1 MVKHD
6 LATHSG
12 SIVTHAALRTH
23 LERLFIKSR
32 ILPRAS
38 TKLISQTDQNAYP
51 PRRRY
56 RGYSSALVLIC
67 LLCGI
72 VAARAQSTFG
82 TILGTVQDKTGAV
95 IPGAQITAQSLDE
108 NEQFTTISGASGEFV
123 FENLKAGHYKVAVHR
138 DGFADAVLP
147 SVLLE
152 ARQELRLPF
161 TLAVTADSTT
171 VEVSA
176 EGALVNT
183 ENATLA
189 DTVSNESI
197 SQLPINS
204 RSVSSSPLAALA
216 VSPEVTRDSQGNIA
230 VGGATSAQT
239 GFSVDGISTANVRF
253 NGSLQDT
260 YPSLESISEMKVTA
274 FNNNAEF
281 AQIGDVTFVTKNGT
295 GQLHGNAFEYYQ
307 NSAFDATVLNFPQKA
322 PRSFN
327 TFGGSL
333 GGPVIIP
340 KLYNG
345 HDKTFFFA
353 DYEGNRK
360 TQSNPELLDVPT
372 ALDRVGNLNDMVQ
385 SLGLGSVVNPF
396 TGTPFPNNTIPS
408 GGCQACINQV
418 AVNVLNYYPLPNV
431 IGPNYYPGAGTPGPS
446 YNYETLVPNPS
457 NSNGFDVR
465 IDHNFS
471 SKQQVYVRY
480 SFKNAFYNEFNNA
493 GSVTPSGVLLPNDGA
508 HEQNRSFVASYNYSI
523 TPTLLNEF
531 RFGFADYNENDTF
544 PIEGAQAI
552 SQLGLIFDHPINIS
566 SHPTADAF
574 PTFAFGD
581 GSVTNIGQDK
591 VGTTVSGNVQFTDNI
606 TKTLGKHTMR
616 FGMDARREHFNSLM
630 YFLPSDDFG
639 NFGFSGTETS
649 YSFGDFL
656 LGLPNPSY
664 FAAIGPQMDARSVH
678 WGVYGQD
685 TWEMNR
691 HLTVNFG
698 LRWELL
704 PPFVESNGDI
714 ATYLINGSNL
724 TVVVPDKFSSFIA
737 NNSLYQQLY
746 TGFKQGIN
754 ACGIANQSQNLPCS
768 NIETASQAGLPQ
780 GLRDWNWRDF
790 DPRMS
795 VAWRPFNNDQT
806 VVRAGFGIFTMTT
819 LGPMSFNSGI
829 IALSDLLTYNNSVTN
844 GVADFQFPYTS
855 PQNASVQIGGDDF
868 EEANDPHWKDPSS
881 AQWSLTLERELTSN
895 TSVRLSY
902 TGQSTYHL
910 PITVDNNQIPAS
922 TTPYTVPNN
931 GYSVVDP
938 RAPFQNFL
946 LLMESFSNGTQSYQ
960 SGIVEVTHKLAHG
973 AAFQANYTFAKN
985 LDDAQGNDAPSAYA
999 SEEPY
1004 AVEIANRFDIK
1015 SDRGNVVGM
1024 PRQRF
1029 MLSGTYQLP
1038 FGKGQAFAG
1047 PGRLN
1052 PVIGGW
1058 TVSTVTTIQTGQ
1070 WLTPTMPPADDQ
1082 SNTDMIVRSTG
1093 GAIAR
1098 PDCVGNPAAG
1108 RSGVQYFNVN
1118 AFQAPPQNAG
1128 RFGNCGVGI
1137 LEGPGMVDVD
1147 AGLAK
1152 QFNVGE
1158 RVHVRFEAT
1167 FTNIPNHT
1175 NYAPPALNIG
1185 SPSSFGQL
1193 SSALPQGEGGNR
1205 TGQLALRMDF

>member
-1 MVKHD
+1 MHHAESVKRICAVKPIIRQRFMFVCGRS
-6 LATHSG
+6 LRA
-12 SIVTHAALRTH
+12 AAL
-23 LERLFIKSR
+23 
-32 ILPRAS
+32 AVV
-38 TKLISQTDQNAYP
+38 
-51 PRRRY
+51 
-56 RGYSSALVLIC
+56 ALYAVSVH
-67 LLCGI
+67 G
-72 VAARAQSTFG
+72 QSTFG
-82 TILGTVQDKTGAV
+82 SILGTVQDGSGSV
-95 IPGAQITAQSLDE
+95 IPQASVAAHSLDE
-108 NEQFTTISGASGEFV
+108 NADWQTTSNSSGEFL
-123 FENLKAGHYKVAVHR
+123 FENLKAGHYKLTVSHEGFTDTVVASL
-138 DGFADAVLP
+138 A
-147 SVLLE
+147 LE
-152 ARQELRLPF
+152 ARQELRVPI
-161 TLAVTADSTT
+161 TLTVAATSTT
-171 VEVSA
+171 VQVSA
-176 EGALVNT
+176 GGELINT
-183 ENATLA
+183 ENATLN

-216 VSPEVTRDSQGNIA
+216 VSPEVTRDAQGNIA
-230 VGGATSAQT
+230 VGGATSSQT

-260 YPSLESISEMKVTA
+260 YPSLESIDEMKVTA

-281 AQIGDVTFVTKNGT
+281 AQIGDVTFVTKSGT
-295 GQLHGNAFEYYQ
+295 SRLHGSAFEYYQ

-322 PRSFN
+322 PRNFN

-333 GGPVIIP
+333 GGPVTIP
-340 KLYNG
+340 RLYNG
-345 HDKTFFFA
+345 RDKTFFFA

-372 ALDRVGNLNDMVQ
+372 AADRAGNLNDMTQ
-385 SLGLGSVVNPF
+385 SLGLGSVINPF
-396 TGTPFPNNTIPS
+396 TGSAFANNTIPS
-408 GGCQACINQV
+408 GSCAACINQV
-418 AVNVLNYYPLPNV
+418 ALNLLNYYPLPNV
-431 IGPNYYPGAGTPGPS
+431 IGPNYYPGAGTAGPS

-471 SKQQVYVRY
+471 SKQQVYIRY

-508 HEQNRSFVASYNYSI
+508 QEQNRSFVASYNYAI
-523 TPTLLNEF
+523 TPTLVNEF

-544 PIEGAQAI
+544 PIKGASAI
-552 SQLGLIFDHPINIS
+552 SQLGLILDHPIGLA
-566 SHPTADAF
+566 SHPTGDAF
-574 PTFAFGD
+574 PTFNFGD
-581 GSVTNIGQDK
+581 GSVTNIGQDR
-591 VGTTVSGNVQFTDNI
+591 VGNTISGNVQFTDNV
-606 TKTLGKHTMR
+606 TKVIGKHTLR
-616 FGMDARREHFNSLM
+616 FGIDARREHFNSLM
-630 YFLPSDDFG
+630 YFAPSDDYGDFT
-639 NFGFSGTETS
+639 FSGSMTN

-656 LGLPNPSY
+656 LGLPTPSY
-664 FAAIGPQMDARSVH
+664 FAVIGPQMDARSVH
-678 WGVYGQD
+678 WGLYGQD
-685 TWEMNR
+685 TWQLNR

-704 PPFVESNGDI
+704 PPFEESNGDI

-724 TVVVPDKFSSFIA
+724 TVVVPDKFPSFIA
-737 NNSLYQQLY
+737 NNPLLQQLY
-746 TGFKQGIN
+746 TGFEQGIN
-754 ACGIANQSQNLPCS
+754 ACALATSSPLPCS
-768 NIETASQAGLPQ
+768 NIETASKAGLPQ

-790 DPRMS
+790 DPRVS
-795 VAWRPFNNDQT
+795 FAWRPFNNDKT
-806 VVRAGFGIFTMTT
+806 VVRAGAGIFTMTT

-829 IALSDLLTYNNSVTN
+829 IALSDLLTYNDAISN
-844 GVADFQFPYTS
+844 GVAQFQFPYTS
-855 PQNASVQIGGDDF
+855 PLNAPAAIGGDDF

-881 AQWSLTLERELTSN
+881 AQWNLTVERELSSN
-895 TSVRLSY
+895 TSIRLSY
-902 TGQSTYHL
+902 TGQETYHL

-922 TTPYTVPNN
+922 TTPYVVPNN
-931 GYSVVDP
+931 GHSVVDP

-946 LLMESFSNGTQSYQ
+946 LLEESFSNGTQSYQ
-960 SGIVEVTHKLAHG
+960 AGIVDFTQKLAHG

-985 LDDAQGNDAPSAYA
+985 LDDAQGTDAPSAYA
-999 SEEPY
+999 NEEPY

-1029 MLSGTYQLP
+1029 MLTGTYELP
-1038 FGKGQAFAG
+1038 FGRGKLLAG

-1082 SNTDMIVRSTG
+1082 SNTDMIVRSQG
-1093 GAIAR
+1093 GAVAR

-1108 RSGVQYFNVN
+1108 RTGTQYFNMN
-1118 AFQAPPQNAG
+1118 AFAQPPADAG

-1137 LEGPGMVDVD
+1137 LQGPGMIDVD

-1152 QFNVGE
+1152 RFNFGE
-1158 RVHVRFEAT
+1158 RVHGRFEAT

-1205 TGQLALRMDF
+1205 TGQLAVRVDF